1 MEQTFIDLVTTKG
14 VVGVLIAVILG
25 LIGLLKIVFDMYKQS
40 EIDKHEMSK
49 DVIGVVFKYE
59 HKLDLDKIHNDT
71 IIKKLEEIQ
80 KIVYE
85 RNR

>member
-25 LIGLLKIVFDMYKQS
+25 LIAFLKIVFDMYKQS
-40 EIDKHEMSK
+40 EIDKNEMAK
-49 DVIGVVFKYE
+49 DVIGLVFKYE
-59 HKLDLDKIHNDT
+59 HKLDLDRIYDAE
-71 IIKKLEEIQ
+71 IIKRLDELQ
-80 KIVYE
+80 KTLYE

>member
-1 MEQTFIDLVTTKG
+1 MEQTFIDLVTTRG
-14 VVGVLIAVILG
+14 VVGVLIAVIIG
-25 LIGLLKIVFDMYKQS
+25 LVGLLKIVFDMYKQS

-80 KIVYE
+80 KTIYE
-85 RNR
+85 HNR

>member
-25 LIGLLKIVFDMYKQS
+25 LIALLKIVFDMYKQS
-40 EIDKHEMSK
+40 EEDKNEMAK
-49 DVIGVVFKYE
+49 DVIGLVFKYE
-59 HKLDLDKIHNDT
+59 HKLDLDRIYDAE
-71 IIKKLEEIQ
+71 IIKRLDEIQ
-80 KIVYE
+80 KAFYE